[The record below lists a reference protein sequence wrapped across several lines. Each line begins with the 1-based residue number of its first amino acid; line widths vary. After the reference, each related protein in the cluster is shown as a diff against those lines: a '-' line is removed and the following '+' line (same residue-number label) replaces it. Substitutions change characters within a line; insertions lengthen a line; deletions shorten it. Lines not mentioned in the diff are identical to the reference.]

1 MRSWKNGMYAGGGE
15 LMENI
20 DDDREMIK
28 MKQMTINGIGG
39 KVHYWISRPNNNS
52 KGALV
57 FTHGLTANHTMYER
71 QVEYF
76 KDDYVVITWDVPLHG
91 LSIPY
96 KEFSYEIAARDLN
109 SILLQESIGKV
120 CLIGMSMGGYPSQM
134 FAYLYPEKVQ
144 CFVGIDTT
152 PFRTEYYSRSDL
164 WWLSKVKTMAKWFTD
179 KTLRKSMAKSVAV
192 TDYSYNKMIEMLKPM
207 SKEQIIEQMDI
218 AYGKLASEIRDID
231 LNCPV
236 LILLGDKDKTG
247 KVKQYCAEWARKT
260 GYPLHIIK
268 NAAHFSNGDN
278 AEQVNTEIE
287 KFISSLSILINR

>member
-1 MRSWKNGMYAGGGE
+1 
-15 LMENI
+15 
-20 DDDREMIK
+20 
-28 MKQMTINGIGG
+28 MKHMTINGIGG
-39 KVHYWISRPNNNS
+39 KVHYWISRPNNNF

-144 CFVGIDTT
+144 CFVGIDTM

-218 AYGKLASEIRDID
+218 AYVKLASEIRDID

>member
-1 MRSWKNGMYAGGGE
+1 MSLIYRH
-15 LMENI
+15 
-20 DDDREMIK
+20 DDGEMIK
-28 MKQMTINGIGG
+28 MKHMTINGIGG
-39 KVHYWISRPNNNS
+39 KVHYWISRPNNNP

-71 QVEYF
+71 QVKYF
-76 KDDYVVITWDVPLHG
+76 MNDYVVITWDVPLHG

-96 KEFSYEIAARDLN
+96 KEFSYEITARDLN

-152 PFRTEYYSRSDL
+152 PFRTEYYSKSDL
-164 WWLSKVKTMAKWFTD
+164 WWLSKVKTMAEWFTD

-247 KVKQYCAEWARKT
+247 KVKQYCTEWARKT

-278 AEQVNTEIE
+278 AEQVNAEIE
-287 KFISSLSILINR
+287 KFISSMSILTNR

>member
-1 MRSWKNGMYAGGGE
+1 
-15 LMENI
+15 
-20 DDDREMIK
+20 
-28 MKQMTINGIGG
+28 MKHRTINGIGG
-39 KVHYWISRPNNNS
+39 KVHYWISRPNNNP

-71 QVEYF
+71 QVKYF
-76 KDDYVVITWDVPLHG
+76 KNDYVVITWDVPLHG

-96 KEFSYEIAARDLN
+96 KEFSYEITARDLN

-152 PFRTEYYSRSDL
+152 PFRTEYYSKSDL
-164 WWLSKVKTMAKWFTD
+164 WWLSKVKTMAEWFTD

-247 KVKQYCAEWARKT
+247 KVKQYCTEWARKT

-278 AEQVNTEIE
+278 AEQVNAEIE
-287 KFISSLSILINR
+287 KFISSMSILTNR

>member
-1 MRSWKNGMYAGGGE
+1 
-15 LMENI
+15 
-20 DDDREMIK
+20 
-28 MKQMTINGIGG
+28 MKHMTINGVGG

-57 FTHGLTANHTMYER
+57 FTHGLTADHTMYER
-71 QVEYF
+71 QVAYF
-76 KDDYVVITWDVPLHG
+76 KNDYVVITWDVPLHG

-96 KEFSYEIAARDLN
+96 QEFSYEITARDLN

-152 PFRTEYYSRSDL
+152 PFGTEYYSRSDL
-164 WWLSKVKTMAKWFTD
+164 WWLSKVKTMAKWFPD

-218 AYGKLASEIRDID
+218 VYGKLASEIRDID
-231 LNCPV
+231 LKCPV

-247 KVKQYCAEWARKT
+247 KVKQYCTEWARKT

-278 AEQVNTEIE
+278 AEQVNAEIE
-287 KFISSLSILINR
+287 KFISSMPILTN